1 MHLLFLCKYLV
12 SLLTILITLPRLRVA
27 VVPNGV
33 FLYADNLLRVHNWLK
48 IKLDYVAGLLS
59 PSSVLSGLK
68 SSGVVCEV
76 VEVSG
81 TLANFEA
88 CDSEEAAWDFEEATF
103 LS

>member
-27 VVPNGV
+27 VVPGG

-48 IKLDYVAGLLS
+48 IKLDYVGGLLS
-59 PSSVLSGLK
+59 PSSVLSVLK

-76 VEVSG
+76 VEVSR